1 MTDRAAEAGKGA
13 WKPAPLLPRE
23 DERDGALVF
32 VVAVLC
38 FLACAAALAALAA
51 DRAAQGWRAELS
63 GEILVQARPRP
74 EETSATA
81 AARAAAALAADRAA
95 QGWRAELS
103 GEILVQARPRPE
115 ETSATAAARAA
126 AALAGVKGV
135 VQTEALPEQA
145 AEALLEPWLG
155 KGGVEDL
162 PVPHLVI
169 VELDPEAP
177 ATPETLSS
185 ALRAAGVEA
194 VVHDYDAYLLEV
206 RRAGQVARVAAVGVA
221 ALIATAAG
229 AVIAFATR
237 AGMTARRDVL
247 EVLHLSGAEDRML
260 ARLFQ
265 MRFARLALAAGL
277 MGGGSAA
284 LVASVVRGLGG
295 SEGFLPILPIEWAD
309 IPWLIVCPLLAA
321 GLAAVAARRTA
332 MEMLAE
338 VE

>member
-1 MTDRAAEAGKGA
+1 MTDRATEAA
-13 WKPAPLLPRE
+13 RTAPRPAPLLPKE

-51 DRAAQGWRAELS
+51 DRAAQGWRGELS
-63 GEILVQARPRP
+63 GEVLVQARPLP
-74 EETSATA
+74 NETSAAA
-81 AARAAAALAADRAA
+81 AARAT
-95 QGWRAELS
+95 E
-103 GEILVQARPRPE
+103 V
-115 ETSATAAARAA
+115 
-126 AALAGVKGV
+126 LAGVKGV
-135 VQTEALPEQA
+135 VQTEALPEKD

-155 KGGVEDL
+155 KGGAEDL
-162 PVPHLVI
+162 PVPHLVV
-169 VELDPEAP
+169 VELDPESP
-177 ATPETLSS
+177 ATPESLSK
-185 ALRAAGVEA
+185 ALRAAGVDA

-237 AGMTARRDVL
+237 AGMAARRDVL

-265 MRFARLALAAGL
+265 ARFARLALVAGL
-277 MGGGSAA
+277 MGAGSAA

-295 SEGFLPILPIEWAD
+295 SEGFLPILPVEWSD
-309 IPWLIVCPLLAA
+309 IPWLIVCPLAAGALAA
-321 GLAAVAARRTA
+321 IAARRTA
-332 MEMLAE
+332 MELLAD

>member
-1 MTDRAAEAGKGA
+1 MTDRTADAGRAA
-13 WKPAPLLPRE
+13 WKPAPLLPKE

-38 FLACAAALAALAA
+38 FLACAASLAALAA
-51 DRAAQGWRAELS
+51 DRAAQGWGRELQ

-74 EETSATA
+74 
-81 AARAAAALAADRAA
+81 D
-95 QGWRAELS
+95 
-103 GEILVQARPRPE
+103 

-126 AALAGVKGV
+126 AALAGVRGV
-135 VQTEALPEQA
+135 VQTEALPEKA
-145 AEALLEPWLG
+145 AEELLEPWLG
-155 KGGVEDL
+155 EGGVDDL

-177 ATPETLSS
+177 ATPASLSA
-185 ALRAAGVEA
+185 ALRAAGVDA

-237 AGMTARRDVL
+237 AGMIARRDVL

-265 MRFARLALAAGL
+265 MRFARLALVAGL
-277 MGGGSAA
+277 LGAGSAA

-309 IPWLIVCPLLAA
+309 IPWLLVCPALAA
-321 GLAAVAARRTA
+321 GLAAAVARYNA